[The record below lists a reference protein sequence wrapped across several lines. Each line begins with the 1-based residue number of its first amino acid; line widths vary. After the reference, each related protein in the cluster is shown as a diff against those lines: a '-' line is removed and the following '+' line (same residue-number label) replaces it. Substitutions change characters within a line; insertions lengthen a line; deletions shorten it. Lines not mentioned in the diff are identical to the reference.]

1 MTVETELKPLLKD
14 YFDVFTSFTYIDTKM
29 GDNSENSDWA
39 SNTSRLY
46 PELTSN
52 TGSTYR

>member
-14 YFDVFTSFTYIDTKM
+14 YFDVFTSFAYIDTEM
-29 GDNSENSDWA
+29 GDDSESSDWA
-39 SNTSRLY
+39 SNTFRLY
-46 PELTSN
+46 AELTSN